1 MINVNIPI
9 FFKRYLNY
17 VLPFFIIDVSFE
29 KSCSVKCIERN
40 GKSFGY
46 PCHSLL
52 GIPSELFAKIMLIY
66 NQSFC
71 CYVMKATQ
79 WKLIAFAEDLFS
91 SLKVLL
97 I

>member
-1 MINVNIPI
+1 MIDVNIPL
-9 FFKRYLNY
+9 FFKKYLNY

-29 KSCSVKCIERN
+29 KSCSDKCIERN

-66 NQSFC
+66 HQSFC
-71 CYVMKATQ
+71 CYVDESNTVEADCFCRGFVFQ
-79 WKLIAFAEDLFS
+79 S
-91 SLKVLL
+91 
-97 I
+97 